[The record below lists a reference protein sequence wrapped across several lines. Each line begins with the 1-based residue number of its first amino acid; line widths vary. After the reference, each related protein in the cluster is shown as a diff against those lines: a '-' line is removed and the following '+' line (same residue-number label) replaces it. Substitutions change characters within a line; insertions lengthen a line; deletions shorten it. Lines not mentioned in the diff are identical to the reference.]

1 MINTVSEKL
10 NEFQRLINYNFKD
23 EDLLKQALTTP
34 KLGNELGIPHYEVL
48 ETLGDAVI
56 KLIFSLQIYN
66 KGEDDPGE
74 LTKMKQCLESNRT
87 FSMIA
92 HKMKLEKYIFAS
104 KKQKVIGTKTLAD
117 SLEAI
122 CGALYLDSNSD
133 LNTVEKKIIDKF
145 FQDWDS
151 IIRESS
157 IFNKNKLLEY
167 LQSIYKC
174 TPLVKCDF
182 KNFSSDHDPKWVA
195 MSPKIYN
202 QKKQLIIELPKE
214 FKSKSY
220 KSQNQAEQELYLKI
234 LKYLKKQ
241 KYDSS

>member
-1 MINTVSEKL
+1 MLNSVSEKL
-10 NEFQRLINYNFKD
+10 IEFQKLINYKFKNQ
-23 EDLLKQALTTP
+23 DLLKQALTTP

-56 KLIFSLQIYN
+56 KLIFSLKIYN
-66 KGEDDPGE
+66 EGANDPGE

-92 HKMKLEKYIFAS
+92 QKMELEKYILAS
-104 KKQKVIGTKTLAD
+104 KKQKIIGTKTLAD

-133 LNTVEKKIIDKF
+133 LDTVEEKIIDNF

-151 IIRESS
+151 IIKESS

-167 LQSIYKC
+167 LQSIYKL
-174 TPLVKCDF
+174 TPVIKCDF
-182 KNFSSDHDPKWVA
+182 KNFGSDHDPKWVA
-195 MSPKIYN
+195 MNPKIFN
-202 QKKQLIIELPKE
+202 QRKQLIIKLPEEL
-214 FKSKSY
+214 KSKSY

-241 KYDSS
+241 K

>member
-1 MINTVSEKL
+1 MFNSYQEKL
-10 NEFQRLINYNFKD
+10 IKFQKLINYNFKNI
-23 EDLLKQALTTP
+23 DLLKQALTTP

-48 ETLGDAVI
+48 ETLGDALI
-56 KLIFSLQIYN
+56 KLIFSLKLYRH
-66 KGEDDPGE
+66 GESDPGE
-74 LTKMKQCLESNRT
+74 LTKMKQCLESNKT

-92 HKMKLEKYIFAS
+92 NKMGLQKYIFAS
-104 KKQKVIGTKTLAD
+104 KKQKIFGTKTLAD

-122 CGALYLDSNSD
+122 CGAIYLDSD
-133 LNTVEKKIIDKF
+133 LNTVEEKVIDKF

-167 LQSIYKC
+167 LQGIYKF
-174 TPLVKCDF
+174 TPIINCDF
-182 KNFSSDHDPKWVA
+182 KNFGSDHEPKWVA

-202 QKKQLIIELPKE
+202 QKKRLIIELPTE
-214 FKSKSY
+214 LKSKSY

-241 KYDSS
+241 KS

>member
-1 MINTVSEKL
+1 MLDPLSEKL
-10 NEFQRLINYNFKD
+10 NEFQKLINYKFKN
-23 EDLLKQALTTP
+23 EELLRQALTTP

-56 KLIFSLQIYN
+56 KLIFSLKIYKN
-66 KGEDDPGE
+66 GADDPGE

-92 HKMKLEKYIFAS
+92 HKMNLEKYILAS
-104 KKQKVIGTKTLAD
+104 KKQKIIGTKTLAD

-122 CGALYLDSNSD
+122 CGAVYLDSNSD
-133 LNTVEKKIIDKF
+133 LRTVEEKIINKF

-151 IIRESS
+151 IILESS

-167 LQSIYKC
+167 LQSIYKI
-174 TPLVKCDF
+174 TPVVKCEF
-182 KNFSSDHDPKWVA
+182 KNFGTDHEPKWIA
-195 MSPKIYN
+195 MNPRVYN
-202 QKKQLIIELPKE
+202 QKMQLLIKLPKE
-214 FKSKSY
+214 LKSKSY

-241 KYDSS
+241 KYYSS

>member
-1 MINTVSEKL
+1 MLNSFSEKL
-10 NEFQRLINYNFKD
+10 IEFQKLINYKFKNQ
-23 EDLLKQALTTP
+23 DLLKQALTTP

-56 KLIFSLQIYN
+56 KLIFSLKIYN
-66 KGEDDPGE
+66 KGANDPGE

-92 HKMKLEKYIFAS
+92 HKMELEKYILAS
-104 KKQKVIGTKTLAD
+104 KKQKIIGTKTLAD

-133 LNTVEKKIIDKF
+133 LGTVEEKIIDNF

-151 IIRESS
+151 IIKESS

-167 LQSIYKC
+167 LQSIYKF
-174 TPLVKCDF
+174 TPVIKCDF
-182 KNFSSDHDPKWVA
+182 KNFGSDHDPKWVA
-195 MSPKIYN
+195 MNPKIFN
-202 QKKQLIIELPKE
+202 QRKQLIIKLPEEL
-214 FKSKSY
+214 KSKSY

-241 KYDSS
+241 K

>member
-1 MINTVSEKL
+1 MLNSVSEKL
-10 NEFQRLINYNFKD
+10 NEFQKLINYKFKN

-34 KLGNELGIPHYEVL
+34 KLGNELGTPHYEVL

-56 KLIFSLQIYN
+56 KLIFSLKIYN
-66 KGEDDPGE
+66 KGADDPGE

-87 FSMIA
+87 FSTIA
-92 HKMKLEKYIFAS
+92 HKMELEKYILAS
-104 KKQKVIGTKTLAD
+104 KKQKIIGTKTLAD

-122 CGALYLDSNSD
+122 CGALYLDSRSD
-133 LNTVEKKIIDKF
+133 LNTVEEKIINEF

-151 IIRESS
+151 IIKESS

-167 LQSIYKC
+167 LQSIYKL
-174 TPLVKCDF
+174 TPVIKCDF
-182 KNFSSDHDPKWVA
+182 KNFGSDHEPKWIA
-195 MSPKIYN
+195 MNPKIYN
-202 QKKQLIIELPKE
+202 QNKQLLIKLPEEL
-214 FKSKSY
+214 KSKSY

-241 KYDSS
+241 KHISS

>member
-1 MINTVSEKL
+1 MLNSISEKL
-10 NEFQRLINYNFKD
+10 IEFQKLINYRFKD
-23 EDLLKQALTTP
+23 EDLLRQALTTP

-56 KLIFSLQIYN
+56 KLIFSLKIYN
-66 KGEDDPGE
+66 KGADDPGE

-92 HKMKLEKYIFAS
+92 HKIRLEKYILAS
-104 KKQKVIGTKTLAD
+104 KKQKIIGTKTLAD

-133 LNTVEKKIIDKF
+133 LKIVEEKIIDKF

-151 IIRESS
+151 IIKEST

-167 LQSIYKC
+167 LQSIYKL
-174 TPLVKCDF
+174 TPVIKCDF
-182 KNFSSDHDPKWVA
+182 KNLGSDHEPKWVA
-195 MSPKIYN
+195 MNPKVFN
-202 QKKQLIIELPKE
+202 QNKQLIIELPHE
-214 FKSKSY
+214 LKSKSY

-241 KYDSS
+241 K